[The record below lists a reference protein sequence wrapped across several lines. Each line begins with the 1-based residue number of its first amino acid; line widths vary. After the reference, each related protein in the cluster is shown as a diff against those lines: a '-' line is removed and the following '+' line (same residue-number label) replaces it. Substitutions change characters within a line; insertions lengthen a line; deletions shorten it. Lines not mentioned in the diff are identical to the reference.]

1 MVNLARCG
9 SSVRGAAARVVVLT
23 SYLFFPGYLKLTI
36 TSHRTPHTPY
46 RMPPA
51 CHVLIDLNRPAQAL
65 KSLRGSDGDTV
76 ELYTNKST

>member
-65 KSLRGSDGDTV
+65 KSLRGSDGDGGIV
-76 ELYTNKST
+76 YQ